1 MANELQPLT
10 ITICGKVYVV
20 PRHSKVEYLLYQV
33 IKAIEEGGGGPLPPD
48 YSFATDEDIDNLFP

>member
-20 PRHSKVEYLLYQV
+20 PRHSKVEYMLYQV
-33 IKAIEEGGGGPLPPD
+33 IKAIEEGGGGVLPPG
-48 YSFATDEDIDNLFP
+48 YTFATDEDIDKLFP